1 MILRI
6 RTQVGQWRLSD
17 ISPTTT
23 ISEVRANLSREHNL
37 DLSDGD
43 DQPITLK
50 PNPRSEEKALPPWST
65 LESLGIK
72 HGDMVYLRLSNPDM
86 VRVIKA
92 GSRLYGCGVSACRVG
107 VGLIV

>member
-6 RTQVGQWRLSD
+6 RTQVGQWRLAD

-23 ISEVRANLSREHNL
+23 ISEVRAKLSREHNL
-37 DLSDGD
+37 NLSDGD

-50 PNPRSEEKALPPWST
+50 PNPRGEEKALPPGSS
-65 LESLGIK
+65 LESLGIR

-86 VRVIKA
+86 VRVIKM
-92 GSRLYGCGVSACRVG
+92 GSML
-107 VGLIV
+107 